1 MSKLCLPPT
10 IVKQVDK
17 YRKHCLWR
25 GAEIN
30 ARKPPMAAW
39 PLVYKSKKKEVLVG
53 SEFANS
59 K

>member
-1 MSKLCLPPT
+1 LPPT
-10 IVKQVDK
+10 IVKQIDK

-30 ARKPPMAAW
+30 TRKPPKAAW